1 MRAWL
6 YCVADW
12 RTWGGLCFLMKV
24 RSSRKEGVEQL
35 GPQRTQRIQSP
46 RAQGPAPLC
55 SFHWIFSLKT
65 RISRQTL
72 GNLRSQA
79 CICIRESQCWTA
91 LCHPLCKPMRS
102 HPRPLSHL
110 LQEQRKELTWE
121 GSKLILPWVP
131 DYCMLLTFST
141 SPFCVTNKY
150 HKRVANNHVILLR

>member
-65 RISRQTL
+65 RISGQTL

-79 CICIRESQCWTA
+79 CICIREVSVGQHSAIPSVNPCVATPGLSPIYSKSKGKNWPGKVQSSSFRECLTIA
-91 LCHPLCKPMRS
+91 CFSHFQPLPFV
-102 HPRPLSHL
+102 
-110 LQEQRKELTWE
+110 LQINITKELQ
-121 GSKLILPWVP
+121 II
-131 DYCMLLTFST
+131 M
-141 SPFCVTNKY
+141 
-150 HKRVANNHVILLR
+150 